1 MMGGGGGG
9 GEAVEEVTDIQNK
22 NKKEKK
28 NQNSLKVIWL
38 QQKRWNGKETI
49 WTEIFIKGVCMLDT
63 QIIHICFIS

>member
-1 MMGGGGGG
+1 MIA

-38 QQKRWNGKETI
+38 QQKRWNGKVTI
-49 WTEIFIKGVCMLDT
+49 WTEIFIKGVRMLDT